1 MLVINRNTFEIE
13 EYRKC
18 KNIEV
23 GLIQFWLLDL
33 LQSGKEIHYG
43 QLMKWIELKMG
54 KTLSSKA
61 IYQQLYRLQ
70 KYGIYVD
77 YKKGYYQLKE
87 KEVWLV

>member
-1 MLVINRNTFEIE
+1 MLVINRNTYNVQEYKHCRDIEI
-13 EYRKC
+13 
-18 KNIEV
+18 

-43 QLMKWIELKMG
+43 QLIRWLELKIG
-54 KTLSSKA
+54 KTLTPKA

-70 KYGIYVD
+70 EYGIYVD